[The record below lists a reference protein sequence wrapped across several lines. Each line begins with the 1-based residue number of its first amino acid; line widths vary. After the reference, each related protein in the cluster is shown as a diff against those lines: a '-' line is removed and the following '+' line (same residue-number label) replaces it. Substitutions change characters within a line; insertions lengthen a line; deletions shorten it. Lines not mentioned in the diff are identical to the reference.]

1 MARSRAERK
10 MRHPGHWAP
19 ARNLRHYVAERR
31 GRGPRRAGRLPGDL
45 RTAVADHQVWNE
57 RKYMNERDRR
67 DAGAPLD
74 PSVEAEAVGDDDDAS
89 MLAAD
94 PLPRLESEL
103 ESTDPGPDG
112 EVVEAQ
118 TRRLL
123 EEAWSLFTKC
133 VVLRDGL
140 LEASGEIE
148 RTMAGLQRQL
158 GALPVAGEPNA
169 RQQANGRR
177 RPVNGNGA
185 STSSSNGASP
195 H

>member
-1 MARSRAERK
+1 
-10 MRHPGHWAP
+10 
-19 ARNLRHYVAERR
+19 
-31 GRGPRRAGRLPGDL
+31 
-45 RTAVADHQVWNE
+45 
-57 RKYMNERDRR
+57 MNERDRM
-67 DAGAPLD
+67 DAGAPLHA
-74 PSVEAEAVGDDDDAS
+74 SVAAEAVGDDDEAS

-94 PLPRLESEL
+94 LLRRLDSEL

-112 EVVEAQ
+112 EVVDAQ

-123 EEAWSLFTKC
+123 DEAWSLFTEC

-140 LEASGEIE
+140 LEASAEIE

-158 GALPVAGEPNA
+158 GALAVAGEPNG

-177 RPVNGNGA
+177 HPVNGNGA

-195 H
+195 R